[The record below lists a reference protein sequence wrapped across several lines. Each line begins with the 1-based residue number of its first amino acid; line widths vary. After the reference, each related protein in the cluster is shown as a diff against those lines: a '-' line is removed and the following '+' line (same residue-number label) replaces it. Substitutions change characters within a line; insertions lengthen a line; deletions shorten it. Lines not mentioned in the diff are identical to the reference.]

1 MRQPLEPCCCCR
13 PRQAVPISRVK
24 CAEDVGNSASFWP
37 SWNTSVE
44 LVELPDYHWRSAV
57 PIFDIAGS
65 ESGPEV
71 FIKMMYVGFWPSP
84 LSRGRRY
91 NCTSYRSM
99 QCLKASSES
108 NTWRF
113 YSSIG
118 YAEWRPL
125 ASPPEVCHSFNEVL
139 STLRSVGDAHW
150 ARVVASA
157 LGVCL
162 AGICLEG
169 NLKTDCSENRHC

>member
-91 NCTSYRSM
+91 NCTSNHSE
-99 QCLKASSES
+99 QFFNASSERYP
-108 NTWRF
+108 WRF
-113 YSSIG
+113 YSFIG
-118 YAEWRPL
+118 YAEWHPL
-125 ASPPEVCHSFNEVL
+125 LLLLRLAKASERFYQPWGL
-139 STLRSVGDAHW
+139 SGMRTGPM
-150 ARVVASA
+150 

-162 AGICLEG
+162 VRA
-169 NLKTDCSENRHC
+169 SAPQVR